1 MTLGTFSVCVFAWHG
16 LESCCCSGVS
26 EPASKGLAPI
36 VLGVLEGASS
46 NGLVVFSLMD
56 SKGDVRHF
64 FGVRFAWHG
73 LESCC
78 CLGVSEPAS
87 KGLAPIVL
95 GVLEGASSNGLVFS
109 LMDSKGDV
117 RHFFG
122 VHFCMA
128 WARILLLFGCFATGL
143 QRTCANRFGCF
154 GRGVVQWLVFSLMDS
169 KGDVRHFFGVRFCMA
184 WARILLLFGCLTGL
198 QRTCANRFGC
208 FGRGVVQWLGIF
220 FNGFQR

>member
-1 MTLGTFSVCVFAWHG
+1 MTLGIFSVCVFAWHG

-26 EPASKGLAPI
+26 Q
-36 VLGVLEGASS
+36 
-46 NGLVVFSLMD
+46 
-56 SKGDVRHF
+56 
-64 FGVRFAWHG
+64 
-73 LESCC
+73 
-78 CLGVSEPAS
+78 PAS

-122 VHFCMA
+122 VRFFMA

-154 GRGVVQWLVFSLMDS
+154 GRGVVQWL
-169 KGDVRHFFGVRFCMA
+169 
-184 WARILLLFGCLTGL
+184 
-198 QRTCANRFGC
+198 
-208 FGRGVVQWLGIF
+208 GIF

>member
-1 MTLGTFSVCVFAWHG
+1 MDPKVTRSTFTGVFLCALGS
-16 LESCCCSGVS
+16 CSGVS
-26 EPASKGLAPI
+26 Q
-36 VLGVLEGASS
+36 
-46 NGLVVFSLMD
+46 
-56 SKGDVRHF
+56 
-64 FGVRFAWHG
+64 
-73 LESCC
+73 
-78 CLGVSEPAS
+78 PAS

-122 VHFCMA
+122 VRFCMA

-154 GRGVVQWLVFSLMDS
+154 GRGVVQWL
-169 KGDVRHFFGVRFCMA
+169 
-184 WARILLLFGCLTGL
+184 
-198 QRTCANRFGC
+198 
-208 FGRGVVQWLGIF
+208 GIF